1 MKATRIILGLGVGI
15 AAGVAVTFLNRDN
28 QSVKNA
34 TIDAKEPTGTNSE
47 LEREIENLKHN
58 VYNVIDYT
66 KQIKNESTAY
76 ASSIGDEIKSLIGNF
91 KADINPNI
99 EQLQSHIEN
108 LQNRGQQIS
117 EELSSDKN

>member
-1 MKATRIILGLGVGI
+1 MKATRIIFGLGVGI

-34 TIDAKEPTGTNSE
+34 TIDAKEPTDTNSE

>member
-1 MKATRIILGLGVGI
+1 MKATRIIFGLGVGI

-108 LQNRGQQIS
+108 LQNLGQQIS

>member
-1 MKATRIILGLGVGI
+1 MKATRIIFGLGVGI
-15 AAGVAVTFLNRDN
+15 AACVAVTFLNRDN

>member
-1 MKATRIILGLGVGI
+1 MKATRIIFGLGVGI

-108 LQNRGQQIS
+108 LQNRGQQRS

>member
-1 MKATRIILGLGVGI
+1 MKATRIIFGLGVGI

-66 KQIKNESTAY
+66 KQIKM
-76 ASSIGDEIKSLIGNF
+76 
-91 KADINPNI
+91 KALLMLL
-99 EQLQSHIEN
+99 QLVMKLN
-108 LQNRGQQIS
+108 L
-117 EELSSDKN
+117 

>member
-1 MKATRIILGLGVGI
+1 MKATRIIFGLCVGI

>member
-1 MKATRIILGLGVGI
+1 
-15 AAGVAVTFLNRDN
+15 
-28 QSVKNA
+28 NA

-47 LEREIENLKHN
+47 LERAIENLKHN

>member
-1 MKATRIILGLGVGI
+1 MKATRIIFGLGVGI

-66 KQIKNESTAY
+66 KKIKNESTAY

>member
-1 MKATRIILGLGVGI
+1 MKATRIIFGLGVGI

>member
-1 MKATRIILGLGVGI
+1 MKATRIIFGLGVGI
-15 AAGVAVTFLNRDN
+15 AAGVAITFLNRDN

>member
-1 MKATRIILGLGVGI
+1 MKATRIIFGLGVGI

-34 TIDAKEPTGTNSE
+34 TIDAKVPTGTNSE